1 MEKSRYLLVDNV
13 KIYGLENAIRVAK
26 FPMAAD
32 TLKLNCEKNKVTD
45 KLASYAPG
53 TAHNNFLNGIIV
65 QFDLTFTNKAW
76 IEAERYHWFEIQSS
90 QSTMHRI
97 TKFNLDESYVKYV
110 DKRSINIIKE
120 LVEEYNSLDNKT
132 SEEAKELYLRII
144 YSNPIGILLTAGM
157 TTNYLQL
164 KTIYAQRKNHRLPE
178 WRDFCKWI
186 ETLPESNWIT
196 GGE

>member
-1 MEKSRYLLVDNV
+1 MEKNKHLLVDNV

-32 TLKLNCEKNKVTD
+32 TSVLNCEKNKVTD
-45 KLASYAPG
+45 KLASCAPS

-76 IEAERYHWFEIQSS
+76 IEAERYRWFEIQSS

-144 YSNPIGILLTAGM
+144 YSNPIGMLLTAGM

-186 ETLPESNWIT
+186 KTLPESNWIT

>member
-1 MEKSRYLLVDNV
+1 MEKNKHLLVDNV

-32 TLKLNCEKNKVTD
+32 TSVLNCEKNKVTD
-45 KLASYAPG
+45 KLASCAPS

-144 YSNPIGILLTAGM
+144 YSNPIGMLLTAGM

-186 ETLPESNWIT
+186 KTLPESNWIT

>member
-1 MEKSRYLLVDNV
+1 MLVDNV

-32 TLKLNCEKNKVTD
+32 TSVLNCEKNKVTD
-45 KLASYAPG
+45 KLASCAPS

-144 YSNPIGILLTAGM
+144 YSNPIGMLLTAGM

-186 ETLPESNWIT
+186 KTLPESNWIT